1 MNDQNNCP
9 HLTTIGLSMATLPLL
24 VGLVMVKTMS
34 QEWLVWG
41 EESEEIFRGDRLP
54 LLNFPHDQ
62 S

>member
-1 MNDQNNCP
+1 MNDQNNCS
-9 HLTTIGLSMATLPLL
+9 HLTTIGLSIATFPLL
-24 VGLVMVKTMS
+24 VGLVMMKTIN
-34 QEWLVWG
+34 QEGLVWG